1 MPKRSFYDYQYTE
14 GPDYNISFDR
24 MSGQPI
30 INNMDA
36 ITMNTKLLEMQNEI
50 GKRMIDENVLAKQN
64 YIAIKE
70 QQVTQKKKNVK

>member
-1 MPKRSFYDYQYTE
+1 
-14 GPDYNISFDR
+14 
-24 MSGQPI
+24 
-30 INNMDA
+30 
-36 ITMNTKLLEMQNEI
+36 MNTKLLEMQNEI